1 MRPAPFKANI
11 IIWNIP
17 EDFTDG
23 QLASL
28 FDDYGLVVGA
38 KIDRWPNEPGRTAR
52 GLVDLAPAKA
62 VDTAIEALDGSRIEQ
77 HKLKVRRVPDPPP
90 RPKNNK
96 PRPAPGDASRPSR
109 LSAPRPGAARPSA
122 PLPNLDVEP
131 SENAPRAPRKP
142 IVEYRT
148 SRSRRLVTT
157 GPGAEPK

>member
-23 QLASL
+23 QLAAL

-77 HKLKVRRVPDPPP
+77 HKLKVRRVPEPPP
-90 RPKNNK
+90 RPKK
-96 PRPAPGDASRPSR
+96 QPRQATGEAGRPARSGAS
-109 LSAPRPGAARPSA
+109 RPSA
-122 PLPNLDVEP
+122 PLPNLDIEP
-131 SENAPRAPRKP
+131 SVSAPRPPRKP
-142 IVEYRT
+142 
-148 SRSRRLVTT
+148 
-157 GPGAEPK
+157 

>member
-62 VDTAIEALDGSRIEQ
+62 VEAAIEALDGSRIEQ
-77 HKLKVRRVPDPPP
+77 HKLKVRRVPEPPP

-96 PRPAPGDASRPSR
+96 PRPATGEAGRPTR
-109 LSAPRPGAARPSA
+109 LSAARPSA
-122 PLPNLDVEP
+122 PLPNLDIEP

-148 SRSRRLVTT
+148 TRTRRLVTT
-157 GPGAEPK
+157 GPGVEPK

>member
-1 MRPAPFKANI
+1 MRAAPFKANI

-62 VDTAIEALDGSRIEQ
+62 VEAAIEALDGSRIEQ
-77 HKLKVRRVPDPPP
+77 HKLKVRRVPEPPP
-90 RPKNNK
+90 RPKK
-96 PRPAPGDASRPSR
+96 ARPATGEAPRPSR
-109 LSAPRPGAARPSA
+109 LSAPRPAASRPSA

-148 SRSRRLVTT
+148 SRTRRLVTT
-157 GPGAEPK
+157 GTGFEPK

>member
-23 QLASL
+23 QLAAL
-28 FDDYGLVVGA
+28 FDEYGLVVGA

-52 GLVDLAPAKA
+52 GLVDLAPTKA

-90 RPKNNK
+90 KAKAK
-96 PRPAPGDASRPSR
+96 PREANGDAAR
-109 LSAPRPGAARPSA
+109 APRPGAPRPTGPSA
-122 PLPNLDVEP
+122 PRPMTMTEGEP
-131 SENAPRAPRKP
+131 SVSAPRPPRKP
-142 IVEYRT
+142 IVEYRSLPT
-148 SRSRRLVTT
+148 RRLVPT
-157 GPGAEPK
+157 GHGFEPK

>member
-77 HKLKVRRVPDPPP
+77 HKLKVRRVPEPPP

-96 PRPAPGDASRPSR
+96 PRPAATGEAGRPSR
-109 LSAPRPGAARPSA
+109 LSAPRPAAA
-122 PLPNLDVEP
+122 PIPNLDVEP

-148 SRSRRLVTT
+148 TRTRRLVTT
-157 GPGAEPK
+157 GTGVEPN